1 MKDAH
6 DRILQKAPLLKVT
19 EQLNAST
26 FVSSFLN
33 IVLLGVLNFLFLIQA
48 YVQGEKWKKLLID
61 WNEYQESNTTIGF
74 QFHSRKLRR
83 KICFT
88 LYWTI

>member
-1 MKDAH
+1 M
-6 DRILQKAPLLKVT
+6 ILEKATLLKLT

-26 FVSSFLN
+26 FVSSFLD
-33 IVLLGVLNFLFLIQA
+33 IVLLGVLNFLFTTQA
-48 YVQGEKWKKLLID
+48 YVQGEKWKTLLID

>member
-1 MKDAH
+1 MKNAH

-33 IVLLGVLNFLFLIQA
+33 IVLLGVLNFLFTTQA
-48 YVQGEKWKKLLID
+48 YVQGEK
-61 WNEYQESNTTIGF
+61 
-74 QFHSRKLRR
+74 
-83 KICFT
+83 
-88 LYWTI
+88 